1 MADAGFGSKAPLFL
15 RTNDTYSIK
24 CTLYGKTQ
32 VLFFFFSWLQS
43 KHLPQ
48 NNLEK
53 INANKV
59 LRL

>member
-32 VLFFFFSWLQS
+32 VLFFFF
-43 KHLPQ
+43 PDYNQ
-48 NNLEK
+48 NTYLK
-53 INANKV
+53 IILKK
-59 LRL
+59 LMQIKS

>member
-32 VLFFFFSWLQS
+32 VLFFFILDYN
-43 KHLPQ
+43 Q
-48 NNLEK
+48 NT
-53 INANKV
+53 
-59 LRL
+59 